1 MVTCPEDKK
10 HLVELMLVP
19 DEFTARLDEL
29 QLQPFDSAM
38 ILRDRYSVK
47 LSNFRAM
54 SIAPRPHLVR
64 RPRSPPS

>member
-1 MVTCPEDKK
+1 
-10 HLVELMLVP
+10 VP

-54 SIAPRPHLVR
+54 SIAPRPRLVR